1 MNFSES
7 FNIGIVAIKS
17 HKLRSFL
24 TMLGIIFG
32 VAAVIAM
39 LSIGEGA
46 KKEALDNIALLGI
59 HNIIIQDFPVSDEES
74 GSERTNYSSGLAQGD
89 ATAIRSI
96 LSLSDKV
103 VPQKEISATVSYHSQ
118 IAAGI
123 VVGTTPEYTDVMT
136 FYPRDGGFF
145 DWNHYNNADRVC
157 VLGSGI
163 KNDLFSYKNPI
174 GKQIKLSDGN
184 WTQWFTVI
192 GVMEEKG
199 IGSGKG
205 GTIRTRNLNQ
215 DIYIPLPTALKRFY
229 HGRFAS
235 EIDQVTVSVAE
246 ENRIREAANIING
259 IVSKRH
265 NLVPDYQIIVPE
277 ELLKQSQETQ
287 RIFNIVMGAIAGIS
301 LLVGGIGIMNIMLA
315 SVLERT
321 REIGIRRAVGATR
334 RDIVGQFIIE
344 SVVLSFTGGIA
355 GIIIGYVMTKVI
367 TFYADWTTIVAI
379 PAILLAF
386 CVSVAVGLIFG
397 IFPAKKAAELDP
409 IESLRYE

>member
-1 MNFSES
+1 MNIGES
-7 FNIGIVAIKS
+7 FSIGIISIKS

-59 HNIIIQDFPVSDEES
+59 NNIIIQDFPVSDEES
-74 GSERTNYSSGLAQGD
+74 GSERSNYSSGLNQGD
-89 ATAIRSI
+89 ATAVRSI
-96 LSLSDKV
+96 LSLDDKV
-103 VPQKEISATVSYHSQ
+103 VPQKEVSVSVWHKSQ
-118 IAAGI
+118 TAPAI
-123 VVGTTPEYTDVMT
+123 VVGTTPDYIDVMT
-136 FYPRDGGFF
+136 YYPLNGSFF
-145 DWNHYNNADRVC
+145 DWVHLNNNERVC
-157 VLGSGI
+157 VLGAGI
-163 KNDLFSYKNPI
+163 KDDLFSYTDAI
-174 GKQIKLSDGN
+174 GEQVKLSDGN

-215 DIYIPLPTALKRFY
+215 DIYIPLSTALKRFY
-229 HGRFAS
+229 RGKYAS
-235 EIDQVTVSVAE
+235 EIDQVTISVRE
-246 ENRIREAANIING
+246 TDRIREAANIING
-259 IVSKRH
+259 IVNKRH
-265 NLVPDYQIIVPE
+265 NFVPDYQIVVPE
-277 ELLKQSQETQ
+277 ELLKQEQETQ

-321 REIGIRRAVGATR
+321 REIGIRRAVGATKK
-334 RDIVGQFIIE
+334 DIVGQFIIE
-344 SVVLSFTGGIA
+344 SVVLSFSGGIIGVIVGYILTKIISIYA
-355 GIIIGYVMTKVI
+355 G
-367 TFYADWTTIVAI
+367 WTTIVVI
-379 PAILLAF
+379 PAIFLAF
-386 CVSVAVGLIFG
+386 IVSVTIGLIFG
-397 IFPAKKAAELDP
+397 IYPAKQASELDP

>member
-1 MNFSES
+1 MQIGES
-7 FNIGIVAIKS
+7 FNIGIIAIKS

-46 KKEALDNIALLGI
+46 KKEALDQIALLGI
-59 HNIIIQDFPVSDEES
+59 NNIIIQDFPVDDEES
-74 GSERTNYSSGLAQGD
+74 GEDRTNYSSGLNQGD
-89 ATAIRSI
+89 ATSIRSI
-96 LSLSDKV
+96 ISLSDRV
-103 VPQKEISATVSYHSQ
+103 IPQKEVSVSVWYGTRT
-118 IAAGI
+118 AAGI
-123 VVGTTPEYTDVMT
+123 VIGTTPEYGDVMNY
-136 FYPRDGGFF
+136 YPQEGTFF
-145 DWNHYNNADRVC
+145 DWVQNENSERVC
-157 VLGSGI
+157 VLGAGI
-163 KNDLFSYKNPI
+163 KDDLFSYKNPI
-174 GKQIKLSDGN
+174 GQKVKLSDGN

-199 IGSGKG
+199 LGSGKG
-205 GTIRTRNLNQ
+205 GTIRTRDMNQ
-215 DIYIPLPTALKRFY
+215 DIYIPLNTALKRFY
-229 HGRFAS
+229 RGHFAS
-235 EIDQVTVSVAE
+235 EIDQITVNVND

-259 IVSKRH
+259 IISKRH

-277 ELLKQSQETQ
+277 ELLKQAQETQ

-334 RDIVGQFIIE
+334 RDILGQFVVE
-344 SVVLSFTGGIA
+344 AVVLSFSGGII
-355 GIIIGYVMTKVI
+355 GILIGYILTRAI
-367 TFYADWTTIVAI
+367 AFYAGWTTIVAV
-379 PAILLAF
+379 PAIFLSF
-386 CVSVAVGLIFG
+386 IVSVSIGLVFG
-397 IFPAKKAAELDP
+397 IYPAKQASELDP